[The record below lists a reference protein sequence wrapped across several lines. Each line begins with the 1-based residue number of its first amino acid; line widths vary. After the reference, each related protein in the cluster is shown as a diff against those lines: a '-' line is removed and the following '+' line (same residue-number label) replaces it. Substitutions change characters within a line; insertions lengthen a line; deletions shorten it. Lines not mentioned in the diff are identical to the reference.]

1 MRSGG
6 PSWSPVRRRWSG
18 AIRIAQIL
26 VLAIAVALSGCQ
38 ACVDDAPDPSK
49 PQRLT
54 DPKWTTAAVPPENM
68 RNLNFPLLRGDAGEL
83 EGAAPA
89 DGSGQ

>member
-1 MRSGG
+1 MRRGG
-6 PSWSPVRRRWSG
+6 QSWRRVRRRWSG
-18 AIRIAQIL
+18 AVRIAQIW
-26 VLAIAVALSGCQ
+26 VLLIAVGLSGCQ

-68 RNLNFPLLRGDAGEL
+68 RNLNFPLLRRDAGEL

-89 DGSGQ
+89 DGGGQ